1 MEGRQICFVD
11 LVSGTSR
18 EYVVAY
24 GDRWDLYGF
33 NKNRRISW
41 AGSFIEQLEG
51 RNSGNEE

>member
-24 GDRWDLYGF
+24 GDRWDLCGF